1 MSSGIPQDCAN
12 RLLASRETV
21 GESEM
26 AECLSIQ
33 SERLSSKALDRMVS
47 GDDQLRKQSL
57 LLSIVPSYAGNLFM
71 TQGLHRLNA

>member
-1 MSSGIPQDCAN
+1 
-12 RLLASRETV
+12 
-21 GESEM
+21 M